1 MSRLAVR
8 ESAFKPVV
16 VRNSVSRETSPQI
29 SPQPETDDDARRDAA
44 RVRLRPVATE
54 AVTEGPLAE
63 KEYWHPLA
71 GPAPTD

>member
-16 VRNSVSRETSPQI
+16 IPSSVSRETSPRT
-29 SPQPETDDDARRDAA
+29 ETDDAVRRDGA
-44 RVRLRPVATE
+44 RTKLRPVATVAE
-54 AVTEGPLAE
+54 SASSE

>member
-8 ESAFKPVV
+8 ESAFKPDV
-16 VRNSVSRETSPQI
+16 VRSSVSREMPS
-29 SPQPETDDDARRDAA
+29 QPETDDAARRDAA
-44 RVRLRPVATE
+44 RARLRPVATDAIAE
-54 AVTEGPLAE
+54 SSLAE